1 MNSLA
6 FPHVGITEQVM
17 PWNLGERLFPNASPW
32 ERRQKM
38 LVVVL
43 SIVGSIVLIAGV
55 ALIMVQASKIHLVQ

>member
-1 MNSLA
+1 
-6 FPHVGITEQVM
+6 M